1 MMAGALFADAGGSK
15 KLSIT
20 SCSMDGS
27 GSIKADGSTFEVM
40 MNPSQYSRQ
49 RNISYSGE
57 ASYGS
62 TGKRPHFDKFEP
74 ETITL
79 HELVIDGTGA
89 VPSTTASGVT
99 PSVMDQIES
108 LTRII
113 YVSSGT
119 STAPPWIKLL
129 WGTLIFYGRLKSMKI
144 NYTLFKP
151 SGEPLRAKV
160 DLDFIGA
167 LSPQE
172 EALRGA
178 SASLNLSQNVKVIA
192 GDTLPMLC
200 YQVYSDSSYYLAVA
214 LANNLTNFRS
224 LVPGSILYFPPLM

>member
-1 MMAGALFADAGGSK
+1 MADALFSDAGGSK

-20 SCSMDGS
+20 SCSVDAKGFIRAN
-27 GSIKADGSTFEVM
+27 GATFEVM
-40 MNPSQYSRQ
+40 MNPSQYTHQ
-49 RNISYSGE
+49 RNINYSEE

-62 TGKRPHFDKFEP
+62 TGAHSIFNKFEP
-74 ETITL
+74 ETVSFN
-79 HELVIDGTGA
+79 ELVIDGTGA
-89 VPSTTASGVT
+89 VPPATASGVT

-108 LTRII
+108 LTSII
-113 YVSSGT
+113 YAYSGNNT
-119 STAPPWIKLL
+119 EPPWLKLL

-167 LSPQE
+167 MSPQE
-172 EALRGA
+172 EALRETLT
-178 SASLNLSQNVKVIA
+178 SSNQSQYLMVIA

-200 YQVYSDSSYYLAVA
+200 YRVYSDSSYYLAVA
-214 LANNLTNFRS
+214 LANNLTSFRS
-224 LVPGSILYFPPLM
+224 LTPGTVLYFPPLM